1 MSTTDISAL
10 VEREQ
15 PGRTNF
21 AAWDRKTL
29 EQFAREAADAN
40 EVLRQDLKL
49 ALASWRGAVA
59 DHLQG
64 VER

>member
-15 PGRTNF
+15 PGRTDF
-21 AAWDRKTL
+21 ATWDRKTL

-40 EVLRQDLKL
+40 EVLHQDLKL
-49 ALASWRGAVA
+49 ALASWREAVA
-59 DHLQG
+59 DRLQG